1 MLGVSLVGHVRGCIA
16 SERGG
21 FGIDQ
26 VNGGGNDDEL
36 DDGGLA
42 FSLRDW

>member
-1 MLGVSLVGHVRGCIA
+1 MDVGSTLVGHVGGCIA

-26 VNGGGNDDEL
+26 V
-36 DDGGLA
+36 DG
-42 FSLRDW
+42 